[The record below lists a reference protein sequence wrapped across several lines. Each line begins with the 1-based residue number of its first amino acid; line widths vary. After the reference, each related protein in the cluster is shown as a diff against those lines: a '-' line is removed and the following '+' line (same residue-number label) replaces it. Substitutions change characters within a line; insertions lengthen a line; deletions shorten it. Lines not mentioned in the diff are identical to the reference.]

1 LSTTEGLHVP
11 FTPLAEVVGRTGAL
25 VPAQMDRDVP
35 KLNTG
40 VTTGLTV
47 TVNVV
52 VAAHCPAA
60 GVKVYVAEFWLS
72 MTDGLH
78 VPVMPFNDEP
88 ASVGTVPPGQI
99 ESDVP
104 KLNVGVING
113 LTETVND
120 VVVAH

>member
-1 LSTTEGLHVP
+1 
-11 FTPLAEVVGRTGAL
+11 
-25 VPAQMDRDVP
+25 VPAQIDRDVP

-40 VTTGLTV
+40 VTTGFTV

-52 VAAHCPAA
+52 VAAHWPAA
-60 GVKVYVAEFWLS
+60 GIKVYVAELWLS
-72 MTDGLH
+72 ITDGLH
-78 VPVMPFNDEP
+78 IPVMPFNDELT
-88 ASVGTVPPGQI
+88 SVGTVPPVQI

-113 LTETVND
+113 LTVTVND